1 MDKQTALQPREE
13 QKDPQPMEEQKNG
26 APAIDRHDLN
36 RQRLAD
42 EEHEKIS
49 INCALMPPQTSRPAG
64 QEARS
69 TTSASPAISP
79 RTTCR

>member
-49 INCALMPPQTSRPAG
+49 INCALMPPTDLETSRPG
-64 QEARS
+64 GEVNH
-69 TTSASPAISP
+69 ISIP
-79 RTTCR
+79 SDQPPHDM